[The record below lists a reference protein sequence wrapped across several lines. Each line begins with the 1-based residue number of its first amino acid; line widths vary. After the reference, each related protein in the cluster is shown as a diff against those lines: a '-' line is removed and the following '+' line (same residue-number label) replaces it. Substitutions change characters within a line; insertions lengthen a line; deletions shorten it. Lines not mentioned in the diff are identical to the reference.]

1 MSKKLIII
9 IVIGIIFLG
18 FVWAATRDSATDDPV
33 SGKPLPEK
41 EFYTR
46 EDLKYIEP
54 QPGTVNIYYMWMKG
68 CPTCAALDR
77 WFAEMKE
84 VHSIKVYKFNIA
96 RESALFSDMLEA
108 YNVPAEKRGFVPAI
122 FVSNRYFIGFDPEAM
137 ENLIKDCLAAGDCV
151 NPYDKLK

>member
-9 IVIGIIFLG
+9 VIIGIIFLG
-18 FVWAATRDSATDDPV
+18 LVWALTNNDHTN
-33 SGKPLPEK
+33 GKPLPEK

-68 CPTCAALDR
+68 CPACAALDR
-77 WFAEMKE
+77 WFTEMKE
-84 VHSIKVYKFNIA
+84 VHSIKVYKFDIA

-108 YNVPAEKRGFVPAI
+108 YNVPRENRGRVPTI
-122 FVSNRYFIGFDPEAM
+122 FVSGKYFIGFDPQAM
-137 ENLIKDCLAAGDCV
+137 ENLIKECLAAGDCV

>member
-9 IVIGIIFLG
+9 VIIGIFFLG
-18 FVWAATRDSATDDPV
+18 LVSVVTRDSATDESV
-33 SGKPLPEK
+33 NGKPLPEK

-46 EDLKYIEP
+46 EDLKHIEP

-68 CPTCAALDR
+68 CPACAALDR
-77 WFAEMKE
+77 WFEEMKE
-84 VHSIKVYKFNIA
+84 VHSIKVYKFDTS
-96 RESALFSDMLEA
+96 RESALFRDMLEA
-108 YNVPAEKRGFVPAI
+108 YNVPMESRGRVPTI
-122 FVSNRYFIGFDPEAM
+122 FVSGKYFIGFDPQAM